1 MTTKEFVAM
10 QLAKPFTERRIPD
23 SSFIRNYTH
32 PRTLVDL
39 IQGEEPE
46 NGGFCFDN
54 YFMYEHYNRYLG
66 SFTYLY
72 PNVVITEQE
81 CREHS

>member
-1 MTTKEFVAM
+1 MNTKEFVDL

-39 IQGEEPE
+39 LEGEEPE
-46 NGGFCFDN
+46 TAGYCFDN
-54 YFMYEHYNRYLG
+54 DFIYEPYTRYLDA
-66 SFTYLY
+66 FTYLY
-72 PNVVITEQE
+72 PNVIITEEE
-81 CREHS
+81 CRAHS